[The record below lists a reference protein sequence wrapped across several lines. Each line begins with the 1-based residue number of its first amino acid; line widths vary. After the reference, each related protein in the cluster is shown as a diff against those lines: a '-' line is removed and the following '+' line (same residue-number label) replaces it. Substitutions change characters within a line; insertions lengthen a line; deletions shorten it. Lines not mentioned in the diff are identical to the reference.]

1 VPQTH
6 GASVT
11 VTPETELRPTKRGL
25 HRLGLLKCSPLD
37 AKRVDV
43 EYAGLL
49 GRPRRCTAPAR
60 NCSRCSH
67 CRASSGTRLS
77 AFGALCCAGQP
88 GVVAIGDAADAS
100 PDIRGLHRSA
110 PPTNCTTAGPLAP
123 GDRDAVYR
131 LVPTDSIH
139 RPDRVDR
146 PTCDQTPGAPLR
158 QISSTRAGPAIKN
171 DAERDR
177 GFASAHRSGSRAL
190 PQPGTRRGDRGNP
203 RRIPSCGVCG
213 GLLRGCACLD
223 SLLWAVES
231 FRGVDAHTEN
241 REFRGDPF
249 EFFERGVSVDR

>member
-1 VPQTH
+1 LPMCWSKTW
-6 GASVT
+6 AM
-11 VTPETELRPTKRGL
+11 L
-25 HRLGLLKCSPLD
+25 PLV

-43 EYAGLL
+43 EYADLL

-77 AFGALCCAGQP
+77 ASARCA
-88 GVVAIGDAADAS
+88 A
-100 PDIRGLHRSA
+100 PDSQVSWPSATRRTPPPIFEVFTVSA
-110 PPTNCTTAGPLAP
+110 PDELHHCRPAEP

-146 PTCDQTPGAPLR
+146 PTCDQTPGAPLC

-177 GFASAHRSGSRAL
+177 GFASAHRSGSSAL

-213 GLLRGCACLD
+213 GLLRGCASWTPCCGR
-223 SLLWAVES
+223 SSHSEES
-231 FRGVDAHTEN
+231 THTRKTGNSAAIRSNSSSEAC
-241 REFRGDPF
+241 RSTGRCGRAPGA
-249 EFFERGVSVDR
+249 RARYRRRIGARA